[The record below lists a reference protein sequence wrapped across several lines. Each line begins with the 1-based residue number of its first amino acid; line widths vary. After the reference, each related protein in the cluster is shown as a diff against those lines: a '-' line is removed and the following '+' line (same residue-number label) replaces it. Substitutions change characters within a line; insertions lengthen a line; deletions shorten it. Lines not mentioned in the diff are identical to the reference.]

1 MLTFIRCFRGIIT
14 VGFDHTV
21 PNVSGEYDFKIYGNA
36 AYDIYGTNEDKPGGS
51 AEPGIVLVSKDT
63 NGNGLP
69 DDEWYELAGSEYNS
83 PSTIRNYEITY
94 YRPELPGDN
103 VQWTDN
109 QGGQGEIKRND
120 FNTQDS
126 YYPQW
131 IEEDR
136 ITFSGNR
143 LADNAV
149 NEPRPDMPEHWV
161 GYCYAWGYADNH
173 PNDTEY
179 SKFKIDW
186 AVDKNGNPVHL
197 DGIDFVKIY
206 TAVNQDCGWT
216 GEISTEIQA
225 VEDLHYNK

>member
-1 MLTFIRCFRGIIT
+1 MNTTATAYKEGFTYQQVLEYATELLSDRNVCLLSLGAFGGYIT

-21 PNVSGEYDFKIYGNA
+21 PNISGEYDFKIYGNA

-143 LADNAV
+143 LADN
-149 NEPRPDMPEHWV
+149 
-161 GYCYAWGYADNH
+161 C
-173 PNDTEY
+173 
-179 SKFKIDW
+179 SKR
-186 AVDKNGNPVHL
+186 A
-197 DGIDFVKIY
+197 
-206 TAVNQDCGWT
+206 T
-216 GEISTEIQA
+216 S
-225 VEDLHYNK
+225 